1 MMINNRR
8 LDSLIPYDHNP
19 RINDQ
24 TVPLLVNSI
33 KQFGFKVPLVIDRD
47 NVIVAGHT
55 RYKAALELGMEE
67 VPCIIA
73 DDLSP
78 EQVKAFRLADN
89 KVAEAS
95 KWDFGLLQQELDQ
108 LSMEDLDFDMSDF
121 GFEMQDLPSEDEF
134 GEDFTLPE
142 GDQGEI
148 RTMSLTLHVKQIE
161 LIKKCMNECG
171 EPQETFGNSNDN
183 GNKVYEVVRQ
193 WAELKRL

>member
-47 NVIVAGHT
+47 NVIIAGHT

-121 GFEMQDLPSEDEF
+121 GFPAEESIMIDDEEEVIDDITPANKKGKFCTCPACGLRFEPIMENEDE
-134 GEDFTLPE
+134 
-142 GDQGEI
+142 
-148 RTMSLTLHVKQIE
+148 
-161 LIKKCMNECG
+161 
-171 EPQETFGNSNDN
+171 
-183 GNKVYEVVRQ
+183 
-193 WAELKRL
+193 